1 MNVSIAVDPQLRRL
15 GHDSAAPAASQR
27 RRGRLGR
34 LMEHGPGALL
44 VDRTVESAQN
54 RQQTQTVFAAV
65 QSHPDIRWWR
75 HRLSLSL
82 SLSLSRAR
90 THTHTYTVTK
100 HWHGIPL
107 FVCFFL
113 FSCRGNKKKKKK
125 YYERWLMA
133 TIGRV
138 LWKRW
143 AVEKVDWWK
152 YARHVRRVARLDT
165 N

>member
-82 SLSLSRAR
+82 SLARAH
-90 THTHTYTVTK
+90 THTHTLSQNTGTVFLC
-100 HWHGIPL
+100 L
-107 FVCFFL
+107 FVCFFFFFL
-113 FSCRGNKKKKKK
+113 VGEKKKKKKK

>member
-82 SLSLSRAR
+82 SLARAH
-90 THTHTYTVTK
+90 THTHTLSQNTGTVFLC
-100 HWHGIPL
+100 L

>member
-82 SLSLSRAR
+82 SLARAH
-90 THTHTYTVTK
+90 THTHTLSQNTGTVFLC
-100 HWHGIPL
+100 L
-107 FVCFFL
+107 FFCFFF
-113 FSCRGNKKKKKK
+113 FSCRGKKKKKK
-125 YYERWLMA
+125 KVLRAMA
-133 TIGRV
+133 NGNDRSSPVKTVSGGKSR
-138 LWKRW
+138 L
-143 AVEKVDWWK
+143 VEVRTPCPSGS
-152 YARHVRRVARLDT
+152 ASRH
-165 N
+165 